1 MNKKKL
7 IWLFLPVFSLIACN
21 PSAISIPSDNNSKLK
36 TQQQKPISSIID
48 NNNHEQSDDDDDD
61 DQDLVNP
68 NEQKSYLELAGLF
81 KDGKRVKRDYYNLDR
96 PDQDVTTYKNDYGDK
111 FDYNYNKKKLPAFL
125 ELESEHK
132 NAKID
137 ASTLANLDKKAKAAG
152 QMLYENAQ
160 KRFYSLPHLD
170 NGKIDGL
177 DINLVATNKKF
188 PGVMV
193 AGQNNAG
200 PDRSGLPRVLTNP
213 NYQNLAKRAVSFY
226 YRDGARLDSKGG
238 PASLVKFVNIHEG
251 SATILDY
258 KIEPDGS
265 YPKTWY
271 FITAAHVIAN
281 LKIANNY
288 QKDGLWGTLNNF
300 NPDDLQTNTWDLEII
315 KLNSDVNTDKI
326 IAPTLDNDKDFKKVT
341 IVVRDKNGVRNDGL
355 DEQGNYVGIKPIG
368 KMNIRT
374 VLLGTDFFN
383 FDLPSISKQKKIQ
396 DFGLAL
402 DVGIVEITFDS
413 EDQARA
419 ITQDFYNDHLVHNL
433 DYTDVLGDDYY
444 KLPPNPFYS
453 LGFPQFG
460 YEAALKLNDKGKY
473 PKSDKDSDIARTP
486 WINKNRDLYSKIA
499 TNQFVD
505 WKSLAGGS
513 DFSTSWG
520 YRNFVNRPGVSD
532 ILITAPIFGQQ
543 SLDVPYLKDGKI
555 IKKHYLWTGLT
566 THIDNYVTAPGA
578 SGSGVYIGD
587 KLYGIFAGSDSKSS
601 ASVITNLY
609 STGFNYQGY
618 YGNYNLPAY
627 DVIYG
632 GFADQ
637 RKSYLSALRQM
648 HQDDFN
654 FKTALFDKGLN
665 WNYKRK

>member
-7 IWLFLPVFSLIACN
+7 IWLFIPIFSLISCSS
-21 PSAISIPSDNNSKLK
+21 PTISTPLDNQKSQD
-36 TQQQKPISSIID
+36 TQKIASTIAPKD
-48 NNNHEQSDDDDDD
+48 NFDQSDDDNDE
-61 DQDLVNP
+61 LVNP

-81 KDGKRVKRDYYNLDR
+81 KDGKRVKRDYYKFDN
-96 PDQDVTTYKNDYGDK
+96 PNKDVITYKNNYGNKFEYYYDK
-111 FDYNYNKKKLPAFL
+111 KTLPSFL
-125 ELESEHK
+125 QLESEHK
-132 NAKID
+132 DTKID
-137 ASTLANLDKKAKAAG
+137 PSILADLDKKAKEVG
-152 QMLYENAQ
+152 QMLYQNAQ

-193 AGQNNAG
+193 AGQNNVG
-200 PDRSGLPRVLTNP
+200 PDRSGLPRVLANP

-226 YRDGARLDSKGG
+226 YRDGARFNSTSD

-288 QKDGLWGTLNNF
+288 QKDGLWGTLDNF
-300 NPDDLQTNTWDLEII
+300 NPNDLQTNTWDLEII

-326 IAPTLDNDKDFKKVT
+326 ISPTLDNPSDYKTVT
-341 IVVRDKNGVRNDGL
+341 LTVHDKNGVSNNGL
-355 DEQGNYVGIKPIG
+355 DKQGNYTGLNPVG

-383 FDLPSISKQKKIQ
+383 LDLASISKQKEIQ

-413 EDQARA
+413 EAQARL
-419 ITQDFYNDHLVHNL
+419 ITQDFYDGHLANKL
-433 DYTDVLGDDYY
+433 DKTDILSDDYY

-453 LGFPQFG
+453 LGFPQFK
-460 YEAALKLNDKGKY
+460 YESTLKLKDEDKY
-473 PKSDKDSDIARTP
+473 PKSNKDSDVARTP

-499 TNQFVD
+499 SNQFVD

-555 IKKHYLWTGLT
+555 VKKHYLWTGLT

-587 KLYGIFAGSDSKSS
+587 NLYGIFAGSDSKSS
-601 ASVITNLY
+601 TSVITNLY
-609 STGFNYQGY
+609 SSGFDYKGY
-618 YGNYNLPAY
+618 YGKYNLPAY

-648 HQDDFN
+648 HHDDLN

-665 WNYKRK
+665 WDYKRK